1 MARINSG
8 GTGFSLMEKLTKYDA
23 VPASAWIGK
32 AAVSLGGQTFTVS
45 PALVVY
51 NADSEE
57 WITLDEAIAYA
68 DTVSVFTRGG
78 VVRAVEVSYRK

>member
-1 MARINSG
+1 MMP
-8 GTGFSLMEKLTKYDA
+8 F
-23 VPASAWIGK
+23 
-32 AAVSLGGQTFTVS
+32 S
-45 PALVVY
+45 PAVVIY

-57 WITLDEAIAYA
+57 WITLDEAFAYA